1 MTDGMVQA
9 IATVTV
15 AFLGIL
21 VPLLTIVYKR
31 TGNIDKRTQT
41 QEDLLTQLC
50 EELQQKK
57 EQPKTIAEAYPGA
70 PFLTP
75 QERRNQEL

>member
-21 VPLLTIVYKR
+21 VPLLTILYKR
-31 TGNIDKRTQT
+31 TGKINERTQT
-41 QEDLLTQLC
+41 QQELLEELCARLSHEDKQVYDPNQKDLL
-50 EELQQKK
+50 
-57 EQPKTIAEAYPGA
+57 
-70 PFLTP
+70 
-75 QERRNQEL
+75 

>member
-31 TGNIDKRTQT
+31 TGKINDRTQT
-41 QEDLLTQLC
+41 QQELL
-50 EELQQKK
+50 EELCKHIK
-57 EQPKTIAEAYPGA
+57 GPEAKDPD
-70 PFLTP
+70 
-75 QERRNQEL
+75 QRNLL